1 MTSIFYD
8 CNYDIQLNLVAKGP
22 MFKRTQKI
30 KKNYFLNKIKSFLCY
45 VDSIQKEV
53 VAEGFSSFCKVWNNI
68 RHTLLLFHGKGE
80 EMLSL
85 LRRDLKE
92 DNASVRIVL
101 PDTRGVG
108 ACSGILL
115 EYLIGKQND
124 FVRACRSRIHQ
135 R

>member
-1 MTSIFYD
+1 M
-8 CNYDIQLNLVAKGP
+8 AKGP
-22 MFKRTQKI
+22 LIKYTQKI
-30 KKNYFLNKIKSFLCY
+30 IFLNKIKSFLCY
-45 VDSIQKEV
+45 VDSVQREA

-68 RHTLLLFHGKGE
+68 RHALLLFHGING
-80 EMLSL
+80 EMLSV

-92 DNASVRIVL
+92 DNVSVRIVL

-124 FVRACRSRIHQ
+124 FVKACRSRTYQ